1 MRTRGARRALGTR
14 RPAAPVRL
22 PAGEIASAGRL
33 AGRGDARPFGRVH
46 GGGANRDALLEEKR
60 LGASRRQAM
69 QNIGERTGSDEI
81 SSFVRS
87 LLQSDELGVPIGAA
101 LRVQADDIDKLL
113 AEGKVFFLDVRE
125 PKELEEFGTRPGYV
139 NIPLGQLEARLN
151 ELPKDKAIL
160 TA

>member
-1 MRTRGARRALGTR
+1 MKRLVLLAAVAAALGSGLAADQTPPAAQTPPAPAG
-14 RPAAPVRL
+14 RPATPGQL
-22 PAGEIASAGRL
+22 PEGITE
-33 AGRGDARPFGRVH
+33 
-46 GGGANRDALLEEKR
+46 
-60 LGASRRQAM
+60 QM
-69 QNIGERTGSDEI
+69 
-81 SSFVRS
+81 
-87 LLQSDELGVPIGAA
+87 
-101 LRVQADDIDKLL
+101 RVQADDIDKLL

>member
-1 MRTRGARRALGTR
+1 MKRLVLLAAVAAALGSGLAADQTPPDQKPPAPAG
-14 RPAAPVRL
+14 RPATPGQL
-22 PAGEIASAGRL
+22 PEGITE
-33 AGRGDARPFGRVH
+33 
-46 GGGANRDALLEEKR
+46 
-60 LGASRRQAM
+60 QM
-69 QNIGERTGSDEI
+69 
-81 SSFVRS
+81 
-87 LLQSDELGVPIGAA
+87 
-101 LRVQADDIDKLL
+101 RVQADDIDKLL